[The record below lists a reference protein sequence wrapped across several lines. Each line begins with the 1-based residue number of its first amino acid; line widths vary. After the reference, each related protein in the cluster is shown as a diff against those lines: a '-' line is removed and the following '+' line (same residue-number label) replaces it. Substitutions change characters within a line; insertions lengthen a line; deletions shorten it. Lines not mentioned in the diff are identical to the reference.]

1 MPTDL
6 HAWNALLQ
14 HHDTI
19 RDTPMREWFDKGNDN
34 GDADRRVS
42 TFSVEAAG
50 LYLDFSKNRITQE
63 TFDLLMRLA
72 EEAGVP
78 CRREAMFAGEHINA
92 TEDRAALHVAL
103 RALPDAPFRVDGTS
117 VMPGIHDVLR
127 RMQSF
132 SERVRSGQWTGY
144 TGETITDVVNIGI
157 GGSDLGPRMVCRALA
172 HLADRV
178 GPRMHFVSNVDG
190 TELAETL
197 VRLNPARTL
206 VIVCSKTFTTLET
219 MANACSMREWF
230 LANGVA
236 EHQLACHFVA
246 VSTNTE
252 AVRKFGIDPANMFEF
267 WDWIGGRFSL
277 WSSVGLSIALAVGF
291 DAFED
296 LLRGGRA
303 MDDHFRTAPLA
314 QNMPVIMAMLGIWYR
329 NFFNMPTSCMAP
341 YSTSLELFPAFLQQ
355 LEMESNG
362 KSVQLDGRRVRSHTS
377 PVVWGTAGTNG
388 QHAYFQ
394 MIHQGSQIVPVD
406 FVAPLVPPRSLP
418 GHHAKL
424 LANCFA
430 QAEALMRGRS
440 TEDLHAAG
448 ITDPAR
454 VPHMV
459 FEGNRPSNTLLME
472 DLTPHV
478 LGALIA
484 LYEHRTFVQGVI
496 WNINSFDQWG
506 VELGKILA
514 RPIEGELKGDSVA
527 DTAGA
532 HDASTRALIARAREV
547 LSRQTSVP
555 SN

>member
-1 MPTDL
+1 MPTEF
-6 HAWNALLQ
+6 HAWTALRQ
-14 HHDTI
+14 HHDAI
-19 RDTPMREWFDKGNDN
+19 RHTPIQQWFA
-34 GDADRRVS
+34 DAEAARRVED
-42 TFSVEAAG
+42 FSLEAAG
-50 LYLDFSKNRITQE
+50 LYLDFSKNRITFE
-63 TFDLLMRLA
+63 TFALLMKLA
-72 EEAGVP
+72 EEAGVTQ
-78 CRREAMFAGEHINA
+78 RRDAMFAGEHINT

-103 RALPDAPFRVDGTS
+103 RALPDAPFKVDGAS
-117 VMPGIHDVLR
+117 VMPGIHDVLH
-127 RMQSF
+127 RMRDF
-132 SERVRSGQWTGY
+132 AARVRTGAWKGFSGR
-144 TGETITDVVNIGI
+144 TITDIVSIGI

-172 HLADRV
+172 HLADPH

-197 VRLNPARTL
+197 VRLDPARTL

-219 MANACSMREWF
+219 MANACSMRDWF
-230 LANGVA
+230 LRNGVA
-236 EHQLACHFVA
+236 ENQLARHFVA
-246 VSTNTE
+246 VSTNRE
-252 AVRKFGIDPANMFEF
+252 AVVKFGIDPANMFEF

-277 WSSVGLSIALAVGF
+277 WSSVGLSIALAIGF

-296 LLRGGRA
+296 LLLGGRA

-314 QNMPVIMAMLGIWYR
+314 RNMPVVMGMLGVWYR
-329 NFFNMPTSCMAP
+329 NFFGMPTSCMAP

-362 KSVQLDGRRVRSHTS
+362 KSVQLNGDPVQVDTS

-406 FVAPLVPPRSLP
+406 FVAPLVPPRDLP

-440 TEDLHAAG
+440 AEELRTAG
-448 ITDPAR
+448 VTDESR
-454 VPHMV
+454 IPHMV
-459 FEGNRPSNTLLME
+459 FDGNRPSNTLLMD

-484 LYEHRTFVQGVI
+484 LYEHRTFVQGVV

-514 RPIEGELKGDSVA
+514 RPIEQELTGQGKA
-527 DTAGA
+527 T
-532 HDASTRALIARAREV
+532 HDASTAALIARAQGV
-547 LSRQTSVP
+547 LSRG
-555 SN
+555 

>member
-1 MPTDL
+1 
-6 HAWNALLQ
+6 
-14 HHDTI
+14 
-19 RDTPMREWFDKGNDN
+19 MREWFA
-34 GDADRRVS
+34 DADAGRRVED
-42 TFSVEAAG
+42 FSLEAAG
-50 LYLDFSKNRITQE
+50 LYLDYSKNRITSE
-63 TFDLLMRLA
+63 TFALLMKLA
-72 EEAGVP
+72 EEAGVSQ
-78 CRREAMFAGEHINA
+78 RRDAMFAGEHINA

-103 RALPDAPFRVDGTS
+103 RARPDAPFKVDGAS

-127 RMQSF
+127 RMRDF
-132 SERVRSGQWTGY
+132 CERVRSGAWTGS
-144 TGETITDVVNIGI
+144 TGHAITDIVNIGI

-172 HLADRV
+172 HLADPA

-197 VRLNPARTL
+197 VRLDPARTL

-219 MANACSMREWF
+219 MANACSARDWF
-230 LANGVA
+230 LRKGVA
-236 EHQLACHFVA
+236 ASQLARHFVA
-246 VSTNTE
+246 VSTNRE
-252 AVRKFGIDPANMFEF
+252 AVTDFGIDPANMFEF

-296 LLRGGRA
+296 LLLGARA
-303 MDDHFRTAPLA
+303 MDEHFRTAPLA
-314 QNMPVIMAMLGIWYR
+314 RNMPVVMGTLGIWYR
-329 NFFNMPTSCMAP
+329 NFHGMPTSCMAP

-362 KSVQLDGRRVRSHTS
+362 KSVQLDGKAVRAHTS

-406 FVAPLVPPRSLP
+406 FVAPLVPPRELP

-430 QAEALMRGRS
+430 QGEALMRGRS
-440 TEDLHAAG
+440 VEELRAAG
-448 ITDPAR
+448 ITDEAR
-454 VPHMV
+454 IPHMV
-459 FEGNRPSNTLLME
+459 FDGNRPSNTLLME

-484 LYEHRTFVQGVI
+484 LYEHRTFVQGVV

-514 RPIEGELKGDSVA
+514 RPIEAELNGSA
-527 DTAGA
+527 TAT
-532 HDASTRALIARAREV
+532 HDASTRSLIARARRV
-547 LSRQTSVP
+547 LSRA
-555 SN
+555 

>member
-14 HHDTI
+14 HHETL
-19 RDTPMREWFDKGNDN
+19 RETQMREWFDAA
-34 GDADRRVS
+34 DADRRVQA
-42 TFSVEAAG
+42 FSLEAAG
-50 LYLDFSKNRITQE
+50 LYLDFSKNRITPQ

-72 EEAGVP
+72 DEAGVP
-78 CRREAMFAGEHINA
+78 RRREAMFAGEHINA

-103 RALPDAPFRVDGTS
+103 RALPDAPFRVDGVS

-127 RMQSF
+127 RMRVF
-132 SERVRSGQWTGY
+132 AERVRGGAWKGHTGA
-144 TGETITDVVNIGI
+144 TITDVVNIGI

-172 HLADRV
+172 HLADPA

-197 VRLNPARTL
+197 VRLDPARTL

-230 LANGVA
+230 LRQGVS
-236 EHQLACHFVA
+236 EQHLARHFVA

-252 AVRKFGIDPANMFEF
+252 AVREFGIDPANMFEF

-277 WSSVGLSIALAVGF
+277 WSSVGLSIALAVGY

-303 MDDHFRTAPLA
+303 MDEHFRTAPLA
-314 QNMPVIMAMLGIWYR
+314 RNMPVVMAMLGIWYR

-362 KSVQLDGRRVRSHTS
+362 KSVQLDGRPVRADTS

-406 FVAPLVPPRSLP
+406 FVAPLVPPRKLT

-430 QAEALMRGRS
+430 QGEALMRGRS
-440 TEDLHAAG
+440 VEELRAAG
-448 ITDPAR
+448 VTDPAR

-459 FEGNRPSNTLLME
+459 FQGNRPSNTLLME

-496 WNINSFDQWG
+496 WKINSFDQWG

-514 RPIEGELKGDSVA
+514 RPIEAELKGDAATS
-527 DTAGA
+527 T
-532 HDASTRALIARAREV
+532 HDASTRTLIERARGV
-547 LSRQTSVP
+547 LSR
-555 SN
+555 

>member
-1 MPTDL
+1 MPTEL
-6 HAWNALLQ
+6 HAWNALRQ
-14 HHDTI
+14 HYESI
-19 RDTPMREWFDKGNDN
+19 RETPMQQWFAEAG
-34 GDADRRVS
+34 AARRVEA
-42 TFSVEAAG
+42 FSLEAAG
-50 LYLDFSKNRITQE
+50 LFLDYSKNRITPE
-63 TFDLLMRLA
+63 TFALLMKLA

-78 CRREAMFAGEHINA
+78 QRRDAMFAGEHINA

-103 RALPDAPFRVDGTS
+103 RALPDAPFKVDGVS
-117 VMPGIHDVLR
+117 VMPAIHGVLR
-127 RMQSF
+127 RMRDF
-132 SERVRSGQWTGY
+132 AERVRSGAWTGS
-144 TGETITDVVNIGI
+144 TGQSITDIVNIGI

-172 HLADRV
+172 HLADPR

-197 VRLNPARTL
+197 VRLDPARTL

-219 MANACSMREWF
+219 MANACSMRDWF
-230 LANGVA
+230 LQHGVTQN
-236 EHQLACHFVA
+236 QLARHFVA
-246 VSTNTE
+246 VSTNRE
-252 AVRKFGIDPANMFEF
+252 AVVSFGIDPANMFEF

-277 WSSVGLSIALAVGF
+277 WSSVGLSIALAIGF
-291 DAFED
+291 DVFED
-296 LLRGGRA
+296 LLLGART

-314 QNMPVIMAMLGIWYR
+314 TNMPVVMAMLGVWYR
-329 NFFNMPTSCMAP
+329 NFFGMPTSCMAP

-362 KSVQLDGRRVRSHTS
+362 KSVQLDGSKIDTDTA
-377 PVVWGTAGTNG
+377 PVVWGSAGTNG

-406 FVAPLVPPRSLP
+406 FVAPLVPPRELP
-418 GHHAKL
+418 GHHTKL

-440 TEDLHAAG
+440 ADELRAAG
-448 ITDPAR
+448 VTDESR
-454 VPHMV
+454 IPHMV

-472 DLTPHV
+472 NLTPHV

-484 LYEHRTFVQGVI
+484 LYEHRTFVQGVV

-514 RPIEGELKGDSVA
+514 RPIEAELSGSE
-527 DTAGA
+527 TAP
-532 HDASTRALIARAREV
+532 HDASTTALIARARRS
-547 LSRQTSVP
+547 LAR
-555 SN
+555 N

>member
-1 MPTDL
+1 MPTEL
-6 HAWNALLQ
+6 HAWTALRQ
-14 HHDTI
+14 HHDAI
-19 RDTPMREWFDKGNDN
+19 RHTPMQDWF
-34 GDADRRVS
+34 AEAEAARRVED
-42 TFSVEAAG
+42 FSLEAAG
-50 LYLDFSKNRITQE
+50 LCLDYSKNRITFE
-63 TFDLLMRLA
+63 TFALLMKLA
-72 EEAGVP
+72 EEAGVTQ
-78 CRREAMFAGEHINA
+78 RRDAMFAGEHINT

-103 RALPDAPFRVDGTS
+103 RALPDAPFKVDGVS
-117 VMPGIHDVLR
+117 VMPAIHDVR
-127 RMQSF
+127 CRMQDF
-132 SERVRSGQWTGY
+132 SERVRGGAWTGS
-144 TGETITDVVNIGI
+144 TGQTITDVVNIGI

-172 HLADRV
+172 HLGDQT
-178 GPRMHFVSNVDG
+178 GPRIHFVSNVDG

-206 VIVCSKTFTTLET
+206 VIICSKTFTTLET
-219 MANACSMREWF
+219 MANARSMRDWF
-230 LANGVA
+230 LRNGVA
-236 EHQLACHFVA
+236 ENQLARHFVA
-246 VSTNTE
+246 VSTNRE
-252 AVRKFGIDPANMFEF
+252 AVTEFGIDPANMFEF

-291 DAFED
+291 DAFDD
-296 LLRGGRA
+296 LLLGARA

-314 QNMPVIMAMLGIWYR
+314 RNMPVVMAMLGIWYR
-329 NFFNMPTSCMAP
+329 NFFGMPTSCMAP

-362 KSVQLDGRRVRSHTS
+362 KSVQLDGQPAHVQTS

-440 TEDLHAAG
+440 AEELRAAG
-448 ITDPAR
+448 MTDEDR
-454 VPHMV
+454 LPHMV

-484 LYEHRTFVQGVI
+484 LYEHRTFVQGVV

-514 RPIEGELKGDSVA
+514 RPIEAELNGSA
-527 DTAGA
+527 HAT
-532 HDASTRALIARAREV
+532 HDASTAALIARARRV
-547 LSRQTSVP
+547 LARG
-555 SN
+555 

>member
-1 MPTDL
+1 MPTEL
-6 HAWNALLQ
+6 HAWTALRQ
-14 HHDTI
+14 HHDAI
-19 RDTPMREWFDKGNDN
+19 RHTPMQDWF
-34 GDADRRVS
+34 AEAEAARRVED
-42 TFSVEAAG
+42 FSLEAAG
-50 LYLDFSKNRITQE
+50 LYLDYSKNRITFE
-63 TFDLLMRLA
+63 TFALLMKLA
-72 EEAGVP
+72 EEAGVTQ
-78 CRREAMFAGEHINA
+78 RRDAMFAGEHINT

-103 RALPDAPFRVDGTS
+103 RALPDAPFKVDGVS
-117 VMPGIHDVLR
+117 VMPAIHDVR
-127 RMQSF
+127 CRMQDF
-132 SERVRSGQWTGY
+132 SERVRGGAWTGS
-144 TGETITDVVNIGI
+144 TGQTITDVVNIGI

-172 HLADRV
+172 HLGDQT
-178 GPRMHFVSNVDG
+178 GPRIHFVSNVDG

-219 MANACSMREWF
+219 MANARSMRDWF
-230 LANGVA
+230 LRNGVP
-236 EHQLACHFVA
+236 ENQLARHFVA
-246 VSTNTE
+246 VSTNRE
-252 AVRKFGIDPANMFEF
+252 AVTEFGIDPANMFEF

-291 DAFED
+291 DAFDD
-296 LLRGGRA
+296 LLLGARA

-314 QNMPVIMAMLGIWYR
+314 RNMPVVMAMLGIWYR
-329 NFFNMPTSCMAP
+329 NFFGMPTSCMAP

-362 KSVQLDGRRVRSHTS
+362 KSVQLDGQPAHVQTS

-440 TEDLHAAG
+440 AEELRATGMTDEDRL
-448 ITDPAR
+448 
-454 VPHMV
+454 PHMV

-484 LYEHRTFVQGVI
+484 LYEHRTFVQGVV

-514 RPIEGELKGDSVA
+514 RPIEAELNGSA
-527 DTAGA
+527 QAT
-532 HDASTRALIARAREV
+532 HDASTAALIARARPV
-547 LSRQTSVP
+547 LARG
-555 SN
+555 

>member
-6 HAWNALLQ
+6 HAWDALRQ
-14 HHDTI
+14 HLDAI
-19 RDTPMREWFDKGNDN
+19 RDTPMREWFA
-34 GDADRRVS
+34 DADAGRRVED
-42 TFSVEAAG
+42 FSLEAAG
-50 LYLDFSKNRITQE
+50 LYLDYSKNRITSE
-63 TFDLLMRLA
+63 TFALLMKLA
-72 EEAGVP
+72 EEAGVSQ
-78 CRREAMFAGEHINA
+78 RRDAMFAGEHINA

-103 RALPDAPFRVDGTS
+103 RARPDAPFKVDGAS

-127 RMQSF
+127 RMRDF
-132 SERVRSGQWTGY
+132 CERVRSGAWTGS
-144 TGETITDVVNIGI
+144 TGHAITDIVNIGI

-172 HLADRV
+172 HLADPA

-197 VRLNPARTL
+197 VRLDPARTL

-219 MANACSMREWF
+219 MANACSARDWF
-230 LANGVA
+230 LRKGVA
-236 EHQLACHFVA
+236 ASQLARHFVA
-246 VSTNTE
+246 VSTNRE
-252 AVRKFGIDPANMFEF
+252 AVTDFGIDPANMFEF

-296 LLRGGRA
+296 LLLGARA
-303 MDDHFRTAPLA
+303 MDEHFRTAPLA
-314 QNMPVIMAMLGIWYR
+314 RNMPVVMGTLGIWYR
-329 NFFNMPTSCMAP
+329 NFHGMPTSCMAP

-362 KSVQLDGRRVRSHTS
+362 KSVQLDGKAVRAHTS

-406 FVAPLVPPRSLP
+406 FVAPLVPPRELP

-430 QAEALMRGRS
+430 QGEALMRGRS
-440 TEDLHAAG
+440 VEELRAAG
-448 ITDPAR
+448 ITDEAR
-454 VPHMV
+454 IPHMV
-459 FEGNRPSNTLLME
+459 FDGNRPSNTLLME

-484 LYEHRTFVQGVI
+484 LYEHRTFVQGVV

-514 RPIEGELKGDSVA
+514 RPIEAELNGSA
-527 DTAGA
+527 TAT
-532 HDASTRALIARAREV
+532 HDASTRSLIARARRV
-547 LSRQTSVP
+547 LSRA
-555 SN
+555 

>member
-6 HAWNALLQ
+6 HAWNALL
-14 HHDTI
+14 HHHNAI
-19 RDTPMREWFDKGNDN
+19 RDTQMREWFE
-34 GDADRRVS
+34 GDAAPRVAQ
-42 TFSVEAAG
+42 FSLEAAG
-50 LYLDFSKNRITQE
+50 LYLDYSKNRITPE
-63 TFDLLMRLA
+63 TFALLMQLA
-72 EEAGVP
+72 EEAGVS
-78 CRREAMFAGEHINA
+78 RRRDAMFAGEHINA

-103 RALPDAPFRVDGTS
+103 RAAANAPFKVDGKP
-117 VMPGIHDVLR
+117 VMPDIQSVLV
-127 RMQSF
+127 RMRSF
-132 SERVRSGQWTGY
+132 AGRVRSGDWKGAS
-144 TGETITDVVNIGI
+144 GKRITDIVNIGI
-157 GGSDLGPRMVCRALA
+157 GGSDLGPRMVCRALS
-172 HLADRV
+172 HLADV
-178 GPRMHFVSNVDG
+178 DGNAAPRMHFVSNVDG

-197 VRLNPARTL
+197 VRLDPHQTL

-236 EHQLACHFVA
+236 QSGLARHFVA
-246 VSTNTE
+246 VSTNVD
-252 AVRKFGIDPANMFEF
+252 AVREFGIDPANMFEF

-291 DAFED
+291 NAFAA
-296 LLRGGRA
+296 LLAGGRA
-303 MDDHFRTAPLA
+303 MDEHFRTAPLER
-314 QNMPVIMAMLGIWYR
+314 NMPVIMGMLGIWYR
-329 NFFNMPTSCMAP
+329 NFFNLPTTCMAP

-362 KSVQLDGRRVRSHTS
+362 KSVQLDGRRVRAHTS

-394 MIHQGSQIVPVD
+394 QIHQGSQIVPVD
-406 FVAPLVPPRSLP
+406 FVAPLVPPRKLS

-440 TEDLHAAG
+440 ADELRAAG
-448 ITDPAR
+448 MTDELRIA
-454 VPHMV
+454 HMV

-484 LYEHRTFVQGVI
+484 LYEHRTFVQGVV

-514 RPIEGELKGDSVA
+514 RPIEAELSG
-527 DTAGA
+527 GA
-532 HDASTRALIARAREV
+532 VGQHDASTATLIARARAV
-547 LSRQTSVP
+547 LGSESET
-555 SN
+555 

>member
-1 MPTDL
+1 MPTNL

-14 HHDTI
+14 HHDAI
-19 RDTPMREWFDKGNDN
+19 RDNQMRDWFAEDGEN
-34 GDADRRVS
+34 RVRQ
-42 TFSVEAAG
+42 FSLEAAG
-50 LYLDFSKNRITQE
+50 LYLDYSKNRITPQ
-63 TFDLLMRLA
+63 TMQLLLQLA
-72 EEAGVP
+72 DEAGVP
-78 CRREAMFAGEHINA
+78 ARRDAMFAGEHINL

-103 RALPDAPFRVDGTS
+103 RATAGAGFKVDGVP
-117 VMPGIHDVLR
+117 VMPCIQNVLV
-127 RMQSF
+127 RMRTF
-132 SERVRSGQWTGY
+132 SEAVRSGAWTG
-144 TGETITDVVNIGI
+144 TSGERITDVVNIGI
-157 GGSDLGPRMVCRALA
+157 GGSDLGPKMVCRALS
-172 HLADRV
+172 HLAHDDGHP

-197 VRLNPARTL
+197 ERLDPRRTL
-206 VIVCSKTFTTLET
+206 MIVCSKTFTTLET
-219 MANACSMREWF
+219 MANAHSARQWY
-230 LANGVA
+230 LANGVT
-236 EHQLACHFVA
+236 EDQLARHFVA
-246 VSTNTE
+246 VSTNVE
-252 AVRKFGIDPANMFEF
+252 AVRAFGIDPANMFEF

-291 DAFED
+291 NAFAD
-296 LLRGGRA
+296 LLAGGRA
-303 MDDHFRTAPLA
+303 MDEHFRTAPLER
-314 QNMPVIMAMLGIWYR
+314 NMPVVMGMLGVWHR
-329 NFFNMPTSCMAP
+329 NFFNLPTSCMAP

-362 KSVQLDGRRVRSHTS
+362 KSVQLNGRRIRAHTS

-394 MIHQGSQIVPVD
+394 KIHQGSQIVPVD
-406 FVAPLVPPRSLP
+406 FVAPLVPPRELP

-440 TEDLHAAG
+440 AEELRAAG
-448 ITDPAR
+448 MTDELRIA
-454 VPHMV
+454 HMV

-484 LYEHRTFVQGVI
+484 LYEHRTFVQGVV

-514 RPIEGELKGDSVA
+514 RPIEAELNGA
-527 DTAGA
+527 EAGQ
-532 HDASTRALIARAREV
+532 HDASTAALVARARGV
-547 LSRQTSVP
+547 LARGS
-555 SN
+555 

>member
-1 MPTDL
+1 MPTEL
-6 HAWNALLQ
+6 HAWTALR
-14 HHDTI
+14 HHYDAI
-19 RDTPMREWFDKGNDN
+19 RHTPMQQWF
-34 GDADRRVS
+34 AEAEAARRVED
-42 TFSVEAAG
+42 FSLEAAG
-50 LYLDFSKNRITQE
+50 LYLDFSKNRITFE
-63 TFDLLMRLA
+63 TFALLMKLA
-72 EEAGVP
+72 EEAGVAQ
-78 CRREAMFAGEHINA
+78 RRDAMFAGEHINT

-103 RALPDAPFRVDGTS
+103 RALPDAPFKVDGSS
-117 VMPGIHDVLR
+117 VMPGINDVLG
-127 RMQSF
+127 RMRDF
-132 SERVRSGQWTGY
+132 AARVRNGGWTGFN
-144 TGETITDVVNIGI
+144 GQTITDIVNIGI

-172 HLADRV
+172 HLADPQ

-197 VRLNPARTL
+197 VRLDPARTL

-219 MANACSMREWF
+219 MANACSMRDWF
-230 LANGVA
+230 LRHGVA
-236 EHQLACHFVA
+236 ENQLARHFVA
-246 VSTNTE
+246 VSTNRE
-252 AVRKFGIDPANMFEF
+252 AVVKFGIDPANMFEF

-296 LLRGGRA
+296 LLLGGRA

-314 QNMPVIMAMLGIWYR
+314 RNMPVVMGMLGIWYR
-329 NFFNMPTSCMAP
+329 NFFGMPTSCMAP

-362 KSVQLDGRRVRSHTS
+362 KSVQLNGDPVHAETS

-406 FVAPLVPPRSLP
+406 FVAPLVPPRDLP

-430 QAEALMRGRS
+430 QAEALMRGRGAD
-440 TEDLHAAG
+440 ELRAAG
-448 ITDPAR
+448 VTDEAR
-454 VPHMV
+454 IPHMV

-484 LYEHRTFVQGVI
+484 LYEHRTFVQGVV

-514 RPIEGELKGDSVA
+514 RPIEQELTGQG
-527 DTAGA
+527 TAT
-532 HDASTRALIARAREV
+532 HDASTAALIARARGV
-547 LSRQTSVP
+547 LGRG
-555 SN
+555 

>member
-1 MPTDL
+1 MQD
-6 HAWNALLQ
+6 
-14 HHDTI
+14 
-19 RDTPMREWFDKGNDN
+19 WF
-34 GDADRRVS
+34 AEAEAARRVED
-42 TFSVEAAG
+42 FSLEAAG
-50 LYLDFSKNRITQE
+50 LYLDYSKNRITFE
-63 TFDLLMRLA
+63 TFALLMKLA
-72 EEAGVP
+72 EEAGVTQ
-78 CRREAMFAGEHINA
+78 RRDAMFAGEHINT

-103 RALPDAPFRVDGTS
+103 RALPDAPFKVDGVS
-117 VMPGIHDVLR
+117 VMPAIHDVR
-127 RMQSF
+127 CRMQDF
-132 SERVRSGQWTGY
+132 SERVRGGAWTGS
-144 TGETITDVVNIGI
+144 TGQTITDVVNIGI

-172 HLADRV
+172 HLGDQT
-178 GPRMHFVSNVDG
+178 GPRIHFVSNVDG

-219 MANACSMREWF
+219 MANARSMRDWF
-230 LANGVA
+230 LRNGVP
-236 EHQLACHFVA
+236 ENQLARHFVA
-246 VSTNTE
+246 VSTNRE
-252 AVRKFGIDPANMFEF
+252 AVTEFGIDPANMFEF

-291 DAFED
+291 DAFDD
-296 LLRGGRA
+296 LLLGARA

-314 QNMPVIMAMLGIWYR
+314 RNMPVVMAMLGIWYR
-329 NFFNMPTSCMAP
+329 NFFGMPTSCMAP

-362 KSVQLDGRRVRSHTS
+362 KSVQLDGQPAHVQTS

-440 TEDLHAAG
+440 AEELRAAG
-448 ITDPAR
+448 MTAEDR
-454 VPHMV
+454 LPHMV

-484 LYEHRTFVQGVI
+484 LYEHRTFVQGVV

-514 RPIEGELKGDSVA
+514 RPIEAELNGSA
-527 DTAGA
+527 QAT
-532 HDASTRALIARAREV
+532 HDASTAALIARARPV
-547 LSRQTSVP
+547 LARG
-555 SN
+555 